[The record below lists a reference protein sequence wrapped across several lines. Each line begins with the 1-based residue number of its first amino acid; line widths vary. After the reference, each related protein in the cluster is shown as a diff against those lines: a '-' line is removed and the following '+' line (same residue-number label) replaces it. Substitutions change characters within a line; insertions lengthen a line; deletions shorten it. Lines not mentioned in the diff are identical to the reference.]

1 MKIAV
6 MGAGG
11 VGGFFGGKL
20 ASAGHQVAFIAR
32 GAHLAALQRNGL
44 RIDGSAGQITLPSVT
59 ATDDP
64 ASVGPVDLV
73 LMTAKAYDLH
83 SAAGQLSPMLGGET
97 VVLPLLNGVDIAE
110 RIGAVIGQEKVLGGV
125 CYIGASIAEPGVIK
139 QAVAMQ
145 KIVLGEFSGEVTPRA
160 QAVHDALQGADI
172 QVELSR
178 QIGVEIWSKYIFIA
192 AMGVCAL
199 TGSVLGPVLA
209 DPDTRALFVGCL
221 EEIEALARKK
231 GIPLKESIVAD
242 TLKFVEQLPGQ
253 AKPSLALSLELGQK
267 LEVEAL
273 NGTAAR
279 LGREVGVPT
288 PINQFIYAALKL
300 RADGAPRQ

>member
-32 GAHLAALQRNGL
+32 GAHLTALQRNGL
-44 RIDGSAGQITLPSVT
+44 RIDGSAGQITLPRVT

-178 QIGVEIWSKYIFIA
+178 QIRVEIWSKYIFIA

-209 DPDTRALFVGCL
+209 DPDTRALFVDCL

-231 GIPLKESIVAD
+231 GIPLKKSIVAD

-267 LEVEAL
+267 LEVEVL